1 MEERPN
7 LKKLVPDPQ
16 PRREASKGALV
27 AAAVLFFALLA
38 LLAFWFL
45 Q

>member
-1 MEERPN
+1 MNERPN
-7 LKKLVPDPQ
+7 PTKLVPDPQ
-16 PRREASKGALV
+16 PRRETSKGVLV
-27 AAAVLFFALLA
+27 AAAVLVFAFFA

>member
-1 MEERPN
+1 MNEPPN
-7 LKKLVPDPQ
+7 RKTLVPDPQ
-16 PRREASKGALV
+16 PRREVSKGVLV
-27 AAAVLFFALLA
+27 AAAALFLVSFV

>member
-1 MEERPN
+1 MDERPN
-7 LKKLVPDPQ
+7 PKKFVPDPQ
-16 PRREASKGALV
+16 PRGETSNGALV
-27 AAAVLFFALLA
+27 AAAVLVFAFFA